1 MIFITYYKSDGKI
14 TAPCIASEVEQS
26 FKDVFGERADDMN
39 LIYDSININLKDSS
53 KEISFLNEVI
63 RGAYKVDVVNK
74 KLVKI
79 ENEIEYI

>member
-53 KEISFLNEVI
+53 KESTFLNEII
-63 RGAYKVDVVNK
+63 RGGYKVDVDNK
-74 KLVKI
+74 KLLKI